1 MCVKEY
7 QFTSGNRGIFSD
19 SEYLFDNYVLRYKS
33 VEKCQNYSIMKRF
46 FVVNLSLF
54 CLFVLCNVIR
64 LYGQGDYFCLY
75 LHQKKLC
82 GVGKTDCLN

>member
-33 VEKCQNYSIMKRF
+33 VEKMPKLFNNEKIFCCQFKFILF
-46 FVVNLSLF
+46 ICSL
-54 CLFVLCNVIR
+54 
-64 LYGQGDYFCLY
+64 
-75 LHQKKLC
+75 
-82 GVGKTDCLN
+82 